1 VSLRGRIQAFLHPTA
16 LPDRLAGGIL
26 ARLQRLEDDAT
37 RHEIV
42 LKESAD
48 QIARHLKRVA
58 AIEQRGEAREDAG
71 NGHGIRADLTKRL
84 LDIKLRQG
92 GS

>member
-1 VSLRGRIQAFLHPTA
+1 LAVSLRGRIEAFLHPSA
-16 LPDRLAGGIL
+16 LPERLAGGIL

-48 QIARHLKRVA
+48 QISRHLKRVA
-58 AIEQRGEAREDAG
+58 AIEQRSQ
-71 NGHGIRADLTKRL
+71 NGDDPAQTDLTKQL
-84 LDIKLRQG
+84 LAYKLGRAG
-92 GS
+92 